1 MLSRFNPGGAEAAL
15 ETAVRLDPKQSEGH
29 NWLGLALGSLGRTRE
44 AIEQFRMALA
54 LQSDYANARYNLAR
68 ALVKSG
74 QLDEAAQDF
83 SALAAAD
90 PADAQVRN
98 DFGELLL
105 RMDKPDEALEQFD
118 KALAL
123 DPANKTAQENRDLA
137 RQRSPVH

>member
-1 MLSRFNPGGAEAAL
+1 MPRAEGLKLRRAL
-15 ETAVRLDPKQSEGH
+15 LTVSDKTGVVE
-29 NWLGLALGSLGRTRE
+29 LG
-44 AIEQFRMALA
+44 
-54 LQSDYANARYNLAR
+54 R